1 MIGQTNRQT
10 NRDYN
15 FINIDA
21 LAKTFTLFENYIS
34 NYDNFSIVYEV
45 RYPQVAIAE
54 TKCVLLILLNL

>member
-34 NYDNFSIVYEV
+34 NYDNFSIVYEA
-45 RYPQVAIAE
+45 RDIR
-54 TKCVLLILLNL
+54 K